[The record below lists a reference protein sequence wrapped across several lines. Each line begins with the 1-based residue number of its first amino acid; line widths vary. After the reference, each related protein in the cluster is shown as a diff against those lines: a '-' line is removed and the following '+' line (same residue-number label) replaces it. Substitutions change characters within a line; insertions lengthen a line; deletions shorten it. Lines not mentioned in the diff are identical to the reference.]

1 MRYLLLLILLII
13 PGAFLEAQFSIS
25 GHQPACFDS
34 CNGTAQVTTPT
45 GNFHFVWSSGDTV
58 RAVSGLCA
66 GPYQCIISDSLYQ
79 VLDTLRIVLSQPG
92 QVAIIPGFI
101 KNHVCNGDTLGF
113 AILNV
118 LGGTGTRFSFNWSN
132 GYQGYLSSNDKFALA
147 AGNYSITVADINGC
161 SASTTLSISQ
171 PAPITITPQVT
182 NTSNCQSCNGAVT
195 VSVSGGNSLN
205 YTYSWS
211 NGSTTA
217 AISNLCAGGYSI
229 MARDTSGCSA
239 TARVNVVPATG
250 ALNVAFS
257 TITNIDC
264 THQTGFLFASPTGG
278 TSPYHYN
285 WSTSSTAP
293 DIFNLPV
300 GAYTVSVTDSNG
312 CFGFATDTIKN
323 VGLLINTILR
333 QDFICDRN
341 TGKIT
346 IAPAQGTAPY
356 TLHWSNGATTNTINS
371 LRPGTYTVTV
381 TDHAGCS
388 VTAGYSIAQKNT
400 SLTAQTSVTNITCK
414 NINGSASVSLH
425 GGLAPYSYLWYT
437 SPFQT
442 TDTATNVP
450 AGTYQLRVIDAFG
463 CTLFTSAGIQDN
475 SNTVTAT
482 ASIANCDTTGSATAS
497 LNIGTA
503 PYSYAWNTVP
513 TQTNATAVNLSAG
526 NYIVSVTDSTGCV
539 RTGAVTISYSC
550 VGLVT
555 GTIFYDA
562 NANCTKDNGELGVAG
577 IPVYAVNGNVSF
589 EGTTNLSGSYS
600 IPVTATGGYKI
611 ILGVGASSTIL
622 QYGNNACGY
631 MEACPSND
639 SITFVTLKDTFQN
652 FNFGFTGSND
662 FDMAINTGWTPVN
675 ANQTKEYW
683 VLYSNQA
690 FITPYTGNA
699 TITMRYDSNLTFQS
713 GIPTPVNNV
722 ATRTLTW
729 IVDSIPSPGFV
740 WADRVRAFFTVP
752 PELPATFELKND
764 FHIDPV
770 TGDCDT
776 SNNSIYSTQISGL
789 SPRAVAKEVN
799 PGGDLMPGDSL
810 LTYTI
815 YFQNPGTDTARV
827 IKITDSLSPY
837 LDPLSVQN
845 IASSPLYN
853 QFYIGPGVVLTWVFN
868 PAQIPGS
875 EVNSLTSTGFVSF
888 TAKLKN
894 GTRPGYT
901 IKNYAT
907 VFIDNHAPVNTDT
920 THNFIAYPA
929 SVIELTNA
937 PVMVRVFPNPFN
949 SETNIMVEGLND
961 KYDFE
966 LMDITGRIVKKIS
979 SVTTNQFQLERS
991 GLSAGVYIYNI
1002 STRHKTVACGKIAI
1016 Q

>member
-1 MRYLLLLILLII
+1 MRYLLLLILVIT

-25 GHQPACFDS
+25 GHQPVCFDS
-34 CNGTAQVTTPT
+34 CNGTAQVTTPI
-45 GNFHFVWSSGDTV
+45 GNFHYLWSSGDTLPT
-58 RAVSGLCA
+58 VSGLCA

-79 VLDTLRIVLSQPG
+79 PLDTLRIVLTQPG
-92 QVAIIPGFI
+92 PVAITPGFI
-101 KNHVCNGDTLGF
+101 NNHICNGDTLGF
-113 AILNV
+113 AILNAY
-118 LGGTGTRFSFNWSN
+118 GGTGTRYSFSWST

-147 AGNYSITVADINGC
+147 AGNYSITIADINGC
-161 SASTTLSISQ
+161 SASTSFSITQ
-171 PAPITITPQVT
+171 PAPVIIVPQVT
-182 NTSNCQSCNGAVT
+182 NSSDCQSCNGAIAI
-195 VSVSGGNSLN
+195 SVSGGTSPN

-211 NGSTTA
+211 NGASA
-217 AISNLCAGGYSI
+217 ANASNLCAGGYSVT
-229 MARDTSGCSA
+229 AVDTSGCSA
-239 TARVNVVPATG
+239 TTRVNVIATTG
-250 ALNVAFS
+250 ALNVTFS
-257 TITNIDC
+257 TVTNIDC
-264 THQTGFLFASPTGG
+264 THTTGFLFASPTGG
-278 TSPYHYN
+278 IAPYHYN

-293 DIFNLPV
+293 DIFNLPA

-312 CFGFATDTIKN
+312 CFGVATDTIKN
-323 VGLLINTILR
+323 LGLLINTIIR

-346 IAPAQGTAPY
+346 ISPGQGTAPY
-356 TLHWSNGATTNTINS
+356 AIHWSNGATTNTINS

-388 VTAGYSIAQKNT
+388 VRAGYTIAQKNT
-400 SLTAQTSVTNITCK
+400 SLTAQTSVANITCN
-414 NINGSASVSLH
+414 NINGSASALMR

-463 CTLFTSAGIQDN
+463 CTLFTNASIQNN
-475 SNTVTAT
+475 SNTVTT
-482 ASIANCDTTGSATAS
+482 NTSIANCDSTGSATAS
-497 LNIGTA
+497 LSVGTA
-503 PYSYAWNTVP
+503 PFSYVWNTQP
-513 TQTNATAVNLSAG
+513 TQTTATAVNLNAG
-526 NYIVSVTDSTGCV
+526 NYGVSVTDSTGCV
-539 RTGAVTISYSC
+539 RTGAASISYNC

-555 GTIFYDA
+555 GTVFLDA
-562 NANCTKDNGELGVAG
+562 NANCSKDNGEQGVSG
-577 IPVYAVNGNVSF
+577 IPVYVVHDNVSF
-589 EGTTNLSGSYS
+589 EGTTNLSGNYS
-600 IPVTATGGYKI
+600 IPVTAAGPYKI

-631 MEACPSND
+631 LEACPSND

-652 FNFGFTGSND
+652 FNFGFVGSND
-662 FDMAINTGWTPVN
+662 YDLAINAGWTPVN

-683 VLYSNQA
+683 ILYSNQA
-690 FITPYTGNA
+690 FITPYNGNA

-713 GIPTPVNNV
+713 GMPTPVNNV
-722 ATRTLTW
+722 AARTLTW
-729 IVDSIPSPGFV
+729 IVDSIPSPGFI

-752 PELPATFELKND
+752 PELPANFELKND

-789 SPRAVAKEVN
+789 SPRAFAKEVN
-799 PGGDLMPGDSL
+799 PRGDLMPGDSL

-853 QFYIGPGVVLTWVFN
+853 QFYIGPGVVLTWIFS

-875 EVNSLTSTGFVSF
+875 EVNALTSTGFVSF
-888 TAKLKN
+888 TAKLKS

-901 IKNYAT
+901 VKNHAT
-907 VFIDNHAPVNTDT
+907 VVIDNNAPVNTDT

-929 SVIELTNA
+929 AVITLTDK
-937 PVMVRVFPNPFN
+937 PVMVRIFPNPFN
-949 SETNIMVEGLND
+949 SETNIIVDGLND

-966 LMDITGRIVKKIS
+966 VMDVTGRLVKKIS
-979 SVTTNQFQLERS
+979 SLTANQFQLDRD

-1002 STRHKTVACGKIAI
+1002 SSSHKTVACGRIAI